1 MTKLS
6 DKIKTAL
13 DESRMLILGTQV
25 LLGFQYRAV
34 FEKGFDA
41 LPRVSQYL
49 KLAALGI
56 LLLAVA
62 LLMWPGAY
70 HRIVREGNDA
80 TDVHDF
86 TTNVMYVALLPI
98 AMALALDFYVLS
110 AKVWGTV
117 GGLVVAVGI
126 GAIAL
131 FFWYGL
137 GIISRRRRGRY
148 TRKNRSVGETEKDEA
163 QMQKTPIHIKV
174 EQVLTEA
181 RVVLPGAQA
190 LLGFQFA
197 TILLEA
203 FDKLPLTSKYIHM
216 VSLVLMAISVI
227 LLMTPAA
234 YHRIVERGEDTEHF
248 HTIASSLLLAA
259 MVTLPIGI
267 CGDLFVV
274 VLKVTQSMLASI
286 VSAALALIVFYGL
299 WFGFTAYRKVHLK
312 SRKGG
317 RS

>member
-13 DESRMLILGTQV
+13 DESRMLILGTQI

-49 KLAALGI
+49 KLVGLGV

-70 HRIVREGNDA
+70 HRIVREGNDS

-86 TTNVMYVALLPI
+86 TSTVMDVALLPI
-98 AMALALDFYVLS
+98 TVALGLDFYVLTG
-110 AKVWGTV
+110 KLWGAA
-117 GGLVVAVGI
+117 GGLVVGAI
-126 GAIAL
+126 MGAIAL

-137 GIISRRRRGRY
+137 GIISGRGRDRY
-148 TRKNRSVGETEKDEA
+148 PNQSRKAEEERKEDA
-163 QMQKTPIHIKV
+163 RMQKTPIHNKV

-203 FDKLPLTSKYIHM
+203 FDKLPLTSKYVHM
-216 VSLVLMAISVI
+216 VSLVLLGISVI

-234 YHRIVERGEDTEHF
+234 YHRIVERGEETEHF
-248 HTIASSLLLAA
+248 HNVASSLLLAA
-259 MVTLPIGI
+259 MATLPLGI

-274 VLKVTQSMLASI
+274 VLKVTESMLASI
-286 VSAALALIVFYGL
+286 ASAVLALIVFYGL
-299 WFGFTAYRKVHLK
+299 WFGFTTYRKAQLK
-312 SRKGG
+312 SR
-317 RS
+317 